1 MTIKMAVERLPFR
14 MDMDLVVPGF
24 LDELDHPWL
33 QRLIERAVA
42 ADGMRSC
49 DVEPHLLAPLPVPS
63 PPHKHRLAAFMLER
77 SMSLRVDSDVPPKEV
92 RERVFLEAAK
102 VPHAERAEAL
112 QRAAASLH
120 MSAEQ
125 VMSALFADLPA
136 ERVVNGIDEPPSP
149 GALAARANLWLAQS
163 FVSRAARMTLD
174 VKGASRQL
182 LRGAKTKGLICTVQ
196 GSPDVSAAI
205 LDLSGPMSL
214 FKRTRLYGRSLASL
228 LPALAWCDRWI
239 LEAECVVNGRPAQFR
254 LSTGAPI
261 LPSEPMP
268 KRFDSKIEERFAKDF
283 EKLIAASG
291 KNGGLRL
298 PWTLVREPRPIVVG
312 DVLLFPDFAL
322 ERPNQEPVFIELVGF
337 WTPAYLEEKL
347 ARYRRARIA
356 NLVLCVDQDL
366 SCMDGDLPDEARVV
380 RFRRRVSMGAILSAI
395 DAPVGAVTVGAA

>member
-1 MTIKMAVERLPFR
+1 VTIKMGVERLPFR
-14 MDMDLVVPGF
+14 MDMDLVVPSF
-24 LDELDHPWL
+24 LEEVDHPWL

-42 ADGMRSC
+42 AEGMRSC
-49 DVEPHLLAPLPVPS
+49 DVEHHLLAPLAVQS

-77 SMSLRVDSDVPPKEV
+77 AMSTRVDAAATPKDV
-92 RERVFLEAAK
+92 RERVWIEAAK
-102 VPHAERAEAL
+102 APPNERAAAL
-112 QRAAASLH
+112 QRAAAALSITPEE
-120 MSAEQ
+120 A
-125 VMSALFADLPA
+125 MSALFADLPA
-136 ERVVNGIDEPPSP
+136 ERVVNGLDEPPSP

-174 VKGASRQL
+174 LKGASRQL

-196 GSPDVSAAI
+196 GSPDISAAV

-228 LPALAWCDRWI
+228 LPALGWCDRWI
-239 LEAECVVNGRPAQFR
+239 LEAECVVNGRAAQFR

-261 LPSEPMP
+261 LPAEPGP
-268 KRFDSKIEERFAKDF
+268 KRFDSKIEARFAKDF
-283 EKLIAASG
+283 EKLIAMSG
-291 KNGGLRL
+291 KNGNPRL

-337 WTPAYLEEKL
+337 WTPAYLDEKL

-366 SCMDGDLPDEARVV
+366 SCMDGELPDEARIV
-380 RFRRRVSMGAILSAI
+380 RFRKRVSMGAILAVI
-395 DAPVGAVTVGAA
+395 DS